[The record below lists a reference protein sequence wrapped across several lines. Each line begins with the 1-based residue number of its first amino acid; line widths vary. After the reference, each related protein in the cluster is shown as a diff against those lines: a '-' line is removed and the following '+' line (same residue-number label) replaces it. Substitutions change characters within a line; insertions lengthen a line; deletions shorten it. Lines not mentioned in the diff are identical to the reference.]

1 MEKVLV
7 AIEYDGD
14 ISTGEVVDGTP
25 EVGESVTIALHDEN
39 GVPIEQLGTVVE
51 VLT

>member
-7 AIEYDGD
+7 AIEYDGE

-25 EVGESVTIALHDEN
+25 VVGESVTIALHDEN
-39 GVPIEQLGTVVE
+39 GMQVEQTGTVVE